1 MDEGESSVRTRD
13 DPLYSGSIGCR
24 VATFFAATNSRGDE
38 VTKQS
43 PFGNTSQFSTQTGGV
58 DRREFLQRTLAVA
71 GAAAAAPVF
80 AASSE
85 HVTAKTKA
93 GTIGGEKR
101 DGVFAFKGVP
111 YGADTA
117 KYRFLPAVAPEPW
130 KRVRDALD
138 YGPACP
144 QPNTRERTSED
155 CLVLNVWTP
164 ALRDG
169 GKRPVMVYFHG
180 GEFSSGSGS
189 AAIYDGTRLCHR
201 GDVVVITV
209 NHRLN
214 IFGHWYLSRL
224 RGPKYARS
232 GNVGIL
238 DLIQALEWVRDH
250 AAEFGG
256 DAQRVMVFG
265 QSGGGAKIAT
275 LMAMPAA
282 KGLFHR
288 AATMSGQQITAQGPR
303 SATLRAHACLDALK
317 IMPEHIERI
326 DSAALTDLVA
336 ATRAPDPTLRGRSV
350 YFGPVLDQASLHR
363 HPFYPDAPAQSAH
376 IPMIIG
382 NTRDETIAFLG
393 NAPGVRELT
402 WETLPERLLPELHV
416 DIDPEHVIAT
426 YRKLYPQY
434 SPTEVFFAA
443 TTAGRSWRAAII
455 EAELRAEQGSP
466 VFAYQLNYRS
476 PLENGRYGAQH
487 GMDIPLVFD
496 NIAQPGSLTGTTA
509 EAQRAA
515 EQMSDAFIAFAKTG
529 DPNHEH
535 LPEWRSY
542 TLPTRATM
550 VFAATSQLVD
560 DPRGAERELFAA
572 VPYIQRGTY

>member
-1 MDEGESSVRTRD
+1 MRDANRTIES
-13 DPLYSGSIGCR
+13 P
-24 VATFFAATNSRGDE
+24 E
-38 VTKQS
+38 
-43 PFGNTSQFSTQTGGV
+43 
-58 DRREFLQRTLAVA
+58 RRELLQSAVGV
-71 GAAAAAPVF
+71 GALV
-80 AASSE
+80 ASSGVWSRAYAAE
-85 HVTAKTKA
+85 SHVTAKTAA
-93 GTIGGEKR
+93 GAIGGAKK
-101 DGVFAFKGVP
+101 DGVFVFKGVR
-111 YGADTA
+111 YGADTS
-117 KYRFLPAVAPEPW
+117 KYRFRPPVAPEAW
-130 KRVRDALD
+130 SGVRDALE
-138 YGPACP
+138 YGSTCP
-144 QPNTRERTSED
+144 QPGAKDRVGED

-169 GKRPVMVYFHG
+169 GKRPIMVYFHG

-189 AAIYDGTRLCHR
+189 SALYDGTRLCHR
-201 GDVVVITV
+201 GDVVVVTV

-214 IFGHWYLSRL
+214 IFGHLYLARL
-224 RGPKYARS
+224 RGREYAAS

-238 DLIQALEWVRDH
+238 DLVKALEWVRDH

-275 LMAMPAA
+275 LMALPAA
-282 KGLFHR
+282 RGLLHR

-303 SATLRAHACLDALK
+303 SATLRARACVDALQ
-317 IMPEHIERI
+317 ISPAQIARI
-326 DSAALTDLVA
+326 DAAALIDLVGASRA
-336 ATRAPDPTLRGRSV
+336 ADPTMIGRSV
-350 YFGPVLDQASLHR
+350 YFGPVLDQVALHR
-363 HPFYPDAPAQSAH
+363 HPFYPDAPPQSAH

-393 NAPGVRELT
+393 NEAGVRELT
-402 WETLPERLLPELHV
+402 WEQLPDRLLPQLHV

-443 TTAGRSWRAAII
+443 TTAGRSWRGAII
-455 EAELRAEQGSP
+455 EAELRAQQGSP

-496 NIAQPGSLTGTTA
+496 NVAQPQSLTGKTA
-509 EAQRAA
+509 EAQKAA
-515 EQMSDAFIAFAKTG
+515 DQMSEAFVAFAKTG
-529 DPNHEH
+529 DPNHKGIPAWKPYE
-535 LPEWRSY
+535 LAKRS
-542 TLPTRATM
+542 TM
-550 VFAATSQLVD
+550 VFDAASQLVD
-560 DPRGAERELFAA
+560 DPRGEERKLFAA